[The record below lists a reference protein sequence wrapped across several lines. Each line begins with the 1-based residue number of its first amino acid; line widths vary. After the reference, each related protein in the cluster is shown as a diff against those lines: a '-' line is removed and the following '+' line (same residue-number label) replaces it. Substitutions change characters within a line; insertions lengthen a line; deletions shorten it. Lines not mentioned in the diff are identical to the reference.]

1 MKVFTCLVLHCCLTL
16 FRQEAMICLEEDT
29 SRLDVSRRYSA
40 IYGRFDSKRPPN
52 KQMNFHEVCHRL
64 FADRVFYVANNS
76 G

>member
-1 MKVFTCLVLHCCLTL
+1 
-16 FRQEAMICLEEDT
+16 MICLEEDT